1 MKSKTQIRVESLVKE
16 ILTIKEKSLIK
27 GSIFTNRENEIL
39 DLIFAY
45 GIGQSEKIA
54 RVIIK
59 RGI

>member
-1 MKSKTQIRVESLVKE
+1 MKSKTQIRVEILVKE

-27 GSIFTNRENEIL
+27 GSFFTNRENEIL